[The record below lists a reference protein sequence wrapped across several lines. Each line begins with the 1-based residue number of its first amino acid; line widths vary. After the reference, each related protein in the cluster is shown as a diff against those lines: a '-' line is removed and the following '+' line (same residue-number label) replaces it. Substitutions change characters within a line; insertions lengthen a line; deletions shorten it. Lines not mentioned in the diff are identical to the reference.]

1 MCGLLNRYDHLLLE
15 VCSQYFSY
23 FFALHKG
30 SNLLLASHKSKYYLT
45 TRTVSHIKYDLVLNP
60 FQDFFLVIWFDEYH
74 RGIPDDTHHLCCN
87 NAVANTAGYLLSHPL
102 FVCYTHILMN
112 SDLLAI
118 YYCIDGLFAEHQHY
132 LVGS

>member
-1 MCGLLNRYDHLLLE
+1 MCGLLNRYSYFLIKI
-15 VCSQYFSY
+15 CSQYFSY

-30 SNLLLASHKSKYYLT
+30 SNLLLASHQSKHNLT
-45 TRTVSHIKYDLVLNP
+45 TRTVSHVEYCLVLNS

-87 NAVANTAGYLLSHPL
+87 NAVAHMAGDFLSHPF
-102 FVCYTHILMN
+102 FVCATHVLMN
-112 SDLLAI
+112 SDLFAI
-118 YYCIDGLFAEHQHY
+118 YAAVDGLFAEYQHY